1 MLLTSTGFS
10 ICDSSL
16 SKSANIARGRLGVL
30 RLIRTL
36 HKLPDLM
43 ALGFLTLQITFQ
55 VSTAYIALLLA
66 T

>member
-1 MLLTSTGFS
+1 M
-10 ICDSSL
+10 
-16 SKSANIARGRLGVL
+16 GVL

-36 HKLPDLM
+36 HKLHDLM

-55 VSTAYIALLLA
+55 VSTAYKALLLA

>member
-1 MLLTSTGFS
+1 MSLTSTGFT
-10 ICDSSL
+10 
-16 SKSANIARGRLGVL
+16 KSANIATLKMGVL
-30 RLIRTL
+30 RLVRTL
-36 HKLPDLM
+36 HKLHDLM

>member
-1 MLLTSTGFS
+1 MLLTSTGFT
-10 ICDSSL
+10 
-16 SKSANIARGRLGVL
+16 KSANHSYRKMGVL
-30 RLIRTL
+30 RLVRTV
-36 HKLPDLM
+36 HKLHDLM